1 MASDSQ
7 ARRLLTLD
15 DDADVNTTVC
25 IIAQQIGFEAR
36 STTEPEEFFR
46 LLGSWSPTHIIV
58 DLVMPNIDGIEIIKR
73 LPEYR
78 APAALIITS
87 GLGNRVVEAA
97 ARAATENGLEVAGL
111 LPKPF
116 SPAQLRHLLAVP
128 GSVKISHSQN
138 LPGLDGSQE
147 HFAITEQVLAEALR
161 ERQFTVF
168 YQPKL
173 CCLSGRLVGFECL
186 ARWRHPSEGLL
197 SPDRFIS
204 LAESSGLIAELT
216 EQVFVQALEWF
227 AANFQDQ
234 DLQIALNLSAKTL
247 SSPEFPDWVAEQCAR
262 VGVAPQ
268 QVMLEVTET
277 SSMENPVATLQILT
291 QFRIKGFNLSIDDFG
306 IGYSSLIQLARLPFS
321 ELKIDKMFV
330 ISAPYS
336 EESQKIVSAVISL
349 GRALHLSV
357 TAEGVEDAWTLQYL
371 KDAGCDYAQG
381 FLFSRP
387 LDGEAF
393 LAWNRAR
400 NAVA

>member
-1 MASDSQ
+1 MAPDSQ

-15 DDADVNTTVC
+15 DDADVNVTVC
-25 IIAQQIGFEAR
+25 LIAQQIGFEAR
-36 STTEPEEFFR
+36 STTEPAEFFR
-46 LLGSWSPTHIIV
+46 LLACWSPSHIIV

-73 LPEYR
+73 LPDYNT
-78 APAALIITS
+78 PAALIITS
-87 GLGNRVVEAA
+87 GLGSRVVEAA
-97 ARAATENGLEVAGL
+97 ARAATESGLEVAGL

-116 SPAQLRHLLAVP
+116 TPADLRQLLAAP
-128 GSVKISHSQN
+128 SSVRISHSQN
-138 LPGLDGSQE
+138 VPVADDSEEQ
-147 HFAITEQVLAEALR
+147 FAITEQVLAQALR

-173 CCLSGRLVGFECL
+173 CCTTGHLVGLECL
-186 ARWRHPSEGLL
+186 ARWQHPTQGMLF
-197 SPDRFIS
+197 PDRFIP
-204 LAESSGLIAELT
+204 LAEGSGLIAQLT
-216 EQVFVQALEWF
+216 EQIFVQALEWF
-227 AANFQDQ
+227 AAHCHGQN
-234 DLQIALNLSAKTL
+234 LQIALNLSAKTL
-247 SSPEFPDWVAEQCAR
+247 SSPEFPDWVAQQCTR
-262 VGVAPQ
+262 LGVAPQ
-268 QVMLEVTET
+268 QVVLEVTET

-291 QFRIKGFNLSIDDFG
+291 QFRIKGFSLSIDDFG

-349 GRALHLSV
+349 GRALNLSV

-387 LDGEAF
+387 VDGEAF
-393 LAWNRAR
+393 LAWKHSREPT
-400 NAVA
+400 V